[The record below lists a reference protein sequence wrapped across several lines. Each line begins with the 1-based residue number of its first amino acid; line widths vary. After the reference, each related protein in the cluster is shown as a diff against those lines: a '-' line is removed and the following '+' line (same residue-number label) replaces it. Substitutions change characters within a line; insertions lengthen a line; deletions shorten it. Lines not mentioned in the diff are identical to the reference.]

1 MSTLTDSLKAKARAE
16 IAKIEDAATRE
27 WALAKTSHFSLTV
40 VAVVAAVAFV
50 LGLVL

>member
-1 MSTLTDSLKAKARAE
+1 MDTTSLKAKALAE
-16 IAKIEDAATRE
+16 VAKIQDAAVAE
-27 WALAKTSHFSLTV
+27 YLKLKTGHYSLTV